1 MKIFNLKALGNKIKN
16 NISNRFEL
24 LLNKIAIKSKA
35 YKTLYNKYNSFII
48 TNKYTDRI
56 DSVLQYTKIGQLIRF
71 LLRDLPGSIGTLNGF
86 DISVIRMSEPND
98 LLIVSDE
105 FEKFRVL
112 EEMKYFSGTGKVFT
126 IEELTKKDQKI
137 NIPLGKVYVFSSVW
151 LKDLITLENL
161 VYIIENE
168 KENTKL

>member
-1 MKIFNLKALGNKIKN
+1 MFNLKALGNKIKD
-16 NISNRFEL
+16 NISNKFEI

-35 YKTLYNKYNSFII
+35 YKTLYNEYNSFII

-56 DSVLQYTKIGQLIRF
+56 DSVLQCTKIGQLIRF
-71 LLRDLPGSIGTLNGF
+71 LLRDLPGSIGTLSGF

-98 LLIVSDE
+98 LLIVSDD

-112 EEMKYFSGTGKVFT
+112 EEMKHFSGTGQVFT
-126 IEELTKKDQKI
+126 VEELTKKNQKI

-151 LKDLITLENL
+151 LKDLVNLENL

-168 KENTKL
+168 KESTKL